1 MGYYRISVIIKTH
14 FQEIAMSDKHSF
26 INQLNQLFKWMVISL
41 LVSGLIGST
50 TALFLYSLDMA
61 TNFRE
66 ANQWI
71 IYTLPI
77 TGLLIGRIY
86 HYYGEDANK
95 GNNIIIEAHHESPK
109 TVPFKMAPLVF
120 IGTIMTHLS
129 GGSAGRE
136 GTAVQMGGAIAFPFS
151 KWFKLN
157 HEEKKTIL
165 IMGVSAGFA
174 AVFGTPFAGAVF
186 ALELM
191 GFKFIR
197 WQSVIPSFIAAFL
210 AHYICLSWNIE
221 HSIYTVKSIPSI
233 NTMAVLWSLMAGI
246 CFGLTALLFSLSNQ
260 VFEKAFSLIQ
270 YKPLRPFIGG
280 IIIALIIWLMGTTQ
294 YIGLGLPSILD
305 AFEKPAGQYDFL
317 IKLLLT
323 SFTLSAGF
331 KGGEVTP
338 LFFIGATLG
347 SILILFIPLPFSL
360 LAAMGFV
367 AVFAG
372 ATHCVIASIVLGME
386 IFGYKAGIYIGIAS
400 IAAYFSSG
408 TTGIYTSKLKH
419 GVKFSVYN
427 YFKNISKL

>member
-1 MGYYRISVIIKTH
+1 MPESKSLLNT
-14 FQEIAMSDKHSF
+14 
-26 INQLNQLFKWMVISL
+26 INQIAKWLMICLLIS
-41 LVSGLIGST
+41 GIIGSA
-50 TALFLYSLDMA
+50 TAFFLHSLDTV

-66 ANQWI
+66 NHFWI
-71 IYTLPI
+71 IYTLPL
-77 TGLLIGRIY
+77 TGLIIGLIY

-95 GNNIIIEAHHESPK
+95 GNNVLIEAHHESTK

-120 IGTIMTHLS
+120 IGTILTHLS

-174 AVFGTPFAGAVF
+174 AVFGTPWAGAIF

-197 WQSVIPSFIAAFL
+197 WQSVIPSFAAAFI

-221 HSIYTVKSIPSI
+221 HSIYIVKSIPSI

-246 CFGLTALLFSLSNQ
+246 CFGIAALLFSLSNQ
-260 VFEKAFSLIQ
+260 LFEKLFEFIQ

-294 YIGLGLPSILD
+294 FIGLGIPSILD
-305 AFEKPAGQYDFL
+305 AFEKPAGHYDFL

-347 SILILFIPLPFSL
+347 SILILFIPLPFTL

-386 IFGYKAGIYIGIAS
+386 IFGYNAGIYIGIAS

-408 TTGIYTSKLKH
+408 TTGIYASKIKH

-427 YFKNISKL
+427 YLKNISKL

>member
-1 MGYYRISVIIKTH
+1 MRSHYSILNI
-14 FQEIAMSDKHSF
+14 
-26 INQLNQLFKWMVISL
+26 LNQLTKWLLICFLISGMV
-41 LVSGLIGST
+41 GSI
-50 TALFLYSLDMA
+50 TAFFLHSLDKV
-61 TNFRE
+61 TSFRE
-66 ANQWI
+66 ANRWI
-71 IYTLPI
+71 IFSLPI
-77 TGLLIGRIY
+77 TGLIIGWLY
-86 HYYGEDANK
+86 HHYGEDANK
-95 GNNIIIEAHHESPK
+95 GNNIIIDAHHEEIK

-120 IGTIMTHLS
+120 IGTILTHLS

-157 HEEKKTIL
+157 HEEKKTII

-197 WQSVIPSFIAAFL
+197 WQSVIPSFAAAFL

-221 HSIYTVKSIPSI
+221 HSIYIVKSIPTLNPQAI
-233 NTMAVLWSLMAGI
+233 LWALVAGI
-246 CFGLTALLFSLSNQ
+246 CFGIIALLFSLSNQ
-260 VFEKAFSLIQ
+260 LFEKAFSLVKQ
-270 YKPLRPFIGG
+270 KVLRPFIGG
-280 IIIALIIWLMGTTQ
+280 IVIALIIWLMGTTQ
-294 YIGLGLPSILD
+294 YIGLGIPSILD
-305 AFEKPAGQYDFL
+305 AFEKPAGYYDFL

-386 IFGYKAGIYIGIAS
+386 IFGYKAGLYIGIAS
-400 IAAYFSSG
+400 IVAYFSSG
-408 TTGIYTSKLKH
+408 TRGIYASKLKH

-427 YFKNISKL
+427 YLKNISKL

>member
-1 MGYYRISVIIKTH
+1 
-14 FQEIAMSDKHSF
+14 MSESNSF
-26 INQLNQLFKWMVISL
+26 LNTINQIAKWLMICLLISGI
-41 LVSGLIGST
+41 VGSA
-50 TALFLYSLDMA
+50 TAFFLHSLDTV

-66 ANQWI
+66 NHFWI
-71 IYTLPI
+71 IFTLPL
-77 TGLLIGRIY
+77 TGLIIGLIY

-109 TVPFKMAPLVF
+109 NVPFKMAPLVF

-174 AVFGTPFAGAVF
+174 AVFGTPWAGAIF

-191 GFKFIR
+191 GFKLIR
-197 WQSVIPSFIAAFL
+197 WQSVFPSFAAAFI

-221 HSIYTVKSIPSI
+221 HSLYTVKSIPSI
-233 NTMAVLWSLMAGI
+233 NTVAVLWSLLAGI

-260 VFEKAFSLIQ
+260 LFEKLFEFIQ
-270 YKPLRPFIGG
+270 YKPLRPFFGG
-280 IIIALIIWLMGTTQ
+280 VIIALIIWLMGTTQ
-294 YIGLGLPSILD
+294 FIGLGIPSILD

-386 IFGYKAGIYIGIAS
+386 IFGYNAGIYIGIAS

-408 TTGIYTSKLKH
+408 TTGIYASKIKH

-427 YFKNISKL
+427 YLKNISKL

>member
-1 MGYYRISVIIKTH
+1 MQSQYSILNI
-14 FQEIAMSDKHSF
+14 
-26 INQLNQLFKWMVISL
+26 LNQLIKWLLICFLISAI
-41 LVSGLIGST
+41 VGSI
-50 TALFLYSLDMA
+50 TAFFLYSLDLA
-61 TNFRE
+61 THFRE
-66 ANQWI
+66 DNRWI
-71 IYTLPI
+71 ICSLPI
-77 TGLLIGRIY
+77 TGFIIGWLY
-86 HYYGEDANK
+86 HRYGEDANK
-95 GNNIIIEAHHESPK
+95 GNNIIIDAHHEVPK
-109 TVPFKMAPLVF
+109 AVPFKMAPLVY
-120 IGTIMTHLS
+120 IGTILTHFS

-174 AVFGTPFAGAVF
+174 AVFGTPLAGAVF

-197 WQSVIPSFIAAFL
+197 WQSIIPSFAAAFI
-210 AHYICLSWNIE
+210 AHFICLSWNIE
-221 HSIYTVKSIPSI
+221 HSVYIVKSIPSI
-233 NTMAVLWSLMAGI
+233 NIQEVLWSLLSGI
-246 CFGLTALLFSLSNQ
+246 CFGLTALLFSLSNH
-260 VFEKAFSLIQ
+260 VFEKAFSFIQ
-270 YKPLRPFIGG
+270 NKTLRPFIGG

-294 YIGLGLPSILD
+294 YIGLGIPNILD
-305 AFEKPAGQYDFL
+305 AFEKPAGHYDFL

-347 SILILFIPLPFSL
+347 SVLIFFIPLPFSL

-386 IFGYKAGIYIGIAS
+386 IFGYNAGIYIAIAS

-408 TTGIYTSKLKH
+408 TTSIYASKLKH

-427 YFKNISKL
+427 YFKKLTKL

>member
-1 MGYYRISVIIKTH
+1 MRSHYSIFNI
-14 FQEIAMSDKHSF
+14 
-26 INQLNQLFKWMVISL
+26 LNQLSKWLLICLLISGI
-41 LVSGLIGST
+41 VGSI
-50 TALFLYSLDMA
+50 TALFLHSLDKV
-61 TNFRE
+61 TSFRE
-66 ANQWI
+66 ANRWI
-71 IYTLPI
+71 IFSLPI
-77 TGLLIGRIY
+77 TGLIIGWLY
-86 HYYGEDANK
+86 HHYGEDANM
-95 GNNIIIEAHHESPK
+95 GNNIIIDAHHEEIK
-109 TVPFKMAPLVF
+109 TVPFKMTPLVF
-120 IGTIMTHLS
+120 IGTILTHLS

-174 AVFGTPFAGAVF
+174 AVFGTPYAGAVF
-186 ALELM
+186 ALEIM

-197 WQSVIPSFIAAFL
+197 WQSVIPSFAVAFL

-221 HSIYTVKSIPSI
+221 HSIYLVKSIPTLNPQVI
-233 NTMAVLWSLMAGI
+233 LWSLLAGI
-246 CFGLTALLFSLSNQ
+246 CFGIVALLFSLSNQ
-260 VFEKAFSLIQ
+260 LFEKAFSLVKQ
-270 YKPLRPFIGG
+270 KVLRPFIGG
-280 IIIALIIWLMGTTQ
+280 IIIALIIWLIGTTQ
-294 YIGLGLPSILD
+294 FIGLGIPSILNT
-305 AFEKPAGQYDFL
+305 FEKPAGHYDFL

-372 ATHCVIASIVLGME
+372 ATHCIIASIVLGME

-400 IAAYFSSG
+400 ISAYFSSG
-408 TTGIYTSKLKH
+408 TRGIYASKLKY

-427 YFKNISKL
+427 YLKNISKL